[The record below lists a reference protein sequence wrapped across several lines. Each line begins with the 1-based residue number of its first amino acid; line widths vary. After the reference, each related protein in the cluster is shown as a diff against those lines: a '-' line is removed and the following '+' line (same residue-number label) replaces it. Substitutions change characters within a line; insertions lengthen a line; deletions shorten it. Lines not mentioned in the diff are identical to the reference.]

1 MDSTDIALI
10 AIFGFVLLSVI
21 ATIVFVIVEKIEKEK
36 DYRMC
41 ENAKVRK
48 KR

>member
-1 MDSTDIALI
+1 MGFTYIALI
-10 AIFGFVLLSVI
+10 AIFGFVLLSII
-21 ATIVFVIVEKIEKEK
+21 ATIIFVIVEKIEKEK

-48 KR
+48 RR

>member
-1 MDSTDIALI
+1 MNFTYIALI
-10 AIFGFVLLSVI
+10 AIFGFVLLSII
-21 ATIVFVIVEKIEKEK
+21 ATIIFVIVEKIEKEK

-48 KR
+48 RR

>member
-1 MDSTDIALI
+1 MDFTYIALI
-10 AIFGFVLLSVI
+10 AIFGFVLLSII
-21 ATIVFVIVEKIEKEK
+21 ATIIFVIVEKIEKEK

-48 KR
+48 RR